1 MAKPLLKGTK
11 GIEKVIRYAVANN
24 WSIQRTRN
32 GHVRLT
38 KPGCAAVFTSFTA
51 SDSKRVSLN
60 AISQLRRAERDGQEL
75 H

>member
-1 MAKPLLKGTK
+1 MAKSLKGAR
-11 GIEKVIRYAVANN
+11 GIEKVIRYAAENDWAVK
-24 WSIQRTRN
+24 RTRK

-38 KPGCAAVFTSFTA
+38 KPGCASVFTSFTA
-51 SDSKRVSLN
+51 SDSKRAALN

>member
-1 MAKPLLKGTK
+1 MAKLLKGAR
-11 GIEKVIRYAVANN
+11 GIEKVIRYAADNN
-24 WSIQRTRN
+24 WAVKRTRK

-38 KPGCAAVFTSFTA
+38 KPGCASVFTSFTA
-51 SDSKRVSLN
+51 SDSKWAALN